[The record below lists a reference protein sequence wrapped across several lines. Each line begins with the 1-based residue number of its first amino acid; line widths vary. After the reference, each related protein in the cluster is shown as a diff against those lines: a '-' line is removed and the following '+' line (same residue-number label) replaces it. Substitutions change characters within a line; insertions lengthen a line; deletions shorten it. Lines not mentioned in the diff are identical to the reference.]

1 MCPGWCPGAPVTVIK
16 AANAGRIRVA
26 ARTHGG
32 IRLFL
37 QAEAER
43 FASTLKTGT
52 PQTDTAQTTAQTR
65 AWGAAM
71 ARQPS
76 PKNRRALARSAAGM
90 RPVERAIRRME
101 ELEAQRDQQL
111 RLSADDAH
119 EQQRVLL
126 ALARST
132 LLSGRPDEAR
142 LLLERAVGRRFDAE
156 ISALLDLAISLVEV
170 GSFDDPGVPG
180 KGRRRAAERVRCDG
194 PVSRP

>member
-1 MCPGWCPGAPVTVIK
+1 MQEFLTAGDVAQVVGRSPVTVIQ
-16 AANAGRIRVA
+16 AADRGRIQIA
-26 ARTHGG
+26 AKTPNGL
-32 IRLFL
+32 RLFL
-37 QAEAER
+37 RAEVER
-43 FASTLKTGT
+43 FGRTLKTRT
-52 PQTDTAQTTAQTR
+52 PQTETPQTTAQTR

-76 PKNRRALARSAAGM
+76 PKNPDRWRALARSAVGM
-90 RPVERAIRRME
+90 RRVERAIRRME

-111 RLSADDAH
+111 PLSADDAH

-142 LLLERAVGRRFDAE
+142 LLLERALGRRFDAE

-170 GSFDDPGVPG
+170 GS
-180 KGRRRAAERVRCDG
+180 
-194 PVSRP
+194 